1 MYKQRWLQLHQGLQ
15 FIQQKQAVGKGKQVC
30 VIITELINASFD
42 IRSDMSSDVNVVLN
56 WEMVS
61 FTSANVFYFLHFML
75 FMF

>member
-56 WEMVS
+56 
-61 FTSANVFYFLHFML
+61 
-75 FMF
+75 